1 MATTTIIL
9 VCSQLKFLRKV
20 FSFDDLLIIYIDH
33 IGDDE
38 ENRLN
43 MARLMGHIYFYRLL
57 TVVFRSLLPD
67 TQRKNVCE
75 GRDLIAFSL
84 PFAQSL

>member
-1 MATTTIIL
+1 

-20 FSFDDLLIIYIDH
+20 FSFDDLLIIYIDQ

-43 MARLMGHIYFYRLL
+43 MARLMGHIYFYRLGML
-57 TVVFRSLLPD
+57 T
-67 TQRKNVCE
+67 
-75 GRDLIAFSL
+75 A
-84 PFAQSL
+84 